1 MFDGEGFKALADG
14 FVLLWLML
22 LGVGRE
28 ARGDPGGGR
37 AVTASGPHRRLQH
50 LHGITPLA
58 GRDVHLVQGRAW
70 IGHGVVLSVSGVLP
84 WGLRRPSFSFAFLV
98 IIISQVMEGRR
109 GQGTHL
115 LLATAVFS
123 SLFDGCNKIRS
134 REHGEQAVPIG

>member
-14 FVLLWLML
+14 FVLLLLLL

-84 WGLRRPSFSFAFLV
+84 WGLRRPSFRFAFLW
-98 IIISQVMEGRR
+98 SRM
-109 GQGTHL
+109 
-115 LLATAVFS
+115 
-123 SLFDGCNKIRS
+123 DGS
-134 REHGEQAVPIG
+134 GS